1 MIILSM
7 AEEMINQIKAGT
19 NKQKRN
25 QIKNYLLEIP
35 FLSLPPILVSS
46 WSVSISFE
54 MLRKYS
60 G

>member
-1 MIILSM
+1 M